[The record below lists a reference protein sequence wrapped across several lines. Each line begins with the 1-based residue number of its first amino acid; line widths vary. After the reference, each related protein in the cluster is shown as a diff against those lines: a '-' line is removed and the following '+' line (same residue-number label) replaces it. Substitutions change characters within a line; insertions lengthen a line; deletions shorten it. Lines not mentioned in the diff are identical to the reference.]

1 MESPV
6 NMSAI
11 LLAYLAFVLYIGPR
25 FMANRKPYQLKEV
38 MIVYNFSLV
47 AVSIYIVY
55 EVRESNIPS
64 SVNTTIKCL
73 ASCNACVSIL
83 LGRQQLQF
91 IQLAFLFKDPIKF
104 LTLLTSIRGVLCD
117 IQHTMS
123 NVSDS
128 AMSEYIH
135 HGTAADQRRCQ
146 KHGT

>member
-1 MESPV
+1 MQVLRLSEFPPNSHSVAFRVVLSFIHRLSSSSSLLFLDPRIKGYPLMESPV

-64 SVNTTIKCL
+64 SVNNTIKCL
-73 ASCNACVSIL
+73 ASCNAWVSIL
-83 LGRQQLQF
+83 LGQQQPQF
-91 IQLAFLFKDPIKF
+91 TQLA
-104 LTLLTSIRGVLCD
+104 
-117 IQHTMS
+117 
-123 NVSDS
+123 
-128 AMSEYIH
+128 
-135 HGTAADQRRCQ
+135 
-146 KHGT
+146 